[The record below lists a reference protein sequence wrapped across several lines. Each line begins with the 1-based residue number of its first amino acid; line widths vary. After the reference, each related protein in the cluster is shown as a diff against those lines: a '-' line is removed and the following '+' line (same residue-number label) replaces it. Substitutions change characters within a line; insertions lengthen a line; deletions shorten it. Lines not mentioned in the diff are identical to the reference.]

1 MGSMTHGV
9 TSRRWSRVLFLRD
22 PPTRLHQDDQRL
34 AHLPFSVPALLPI
47 GGTGMFARRPS
58 ASPVGYTLGTD

>member
-1 MGSMTHGV
+1 MTYGV

-34 AHLPFSVPALLPI
+34 AHLPFSVPALLLT
-47 GGTGMFARRPS
+47 GGTGLLTRLPS
-58 ASPVGYTLGTD
+58 ITPIGFTLGAD